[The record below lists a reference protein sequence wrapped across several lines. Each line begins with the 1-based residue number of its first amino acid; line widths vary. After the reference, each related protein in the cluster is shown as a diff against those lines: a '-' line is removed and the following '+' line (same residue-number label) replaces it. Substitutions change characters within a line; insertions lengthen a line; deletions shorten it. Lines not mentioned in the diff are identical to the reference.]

1 MGSIVENH
9 AEQARTLL
17 VQSEGCAKRLQT
29 LKNDEV
35 ISGNPGANSM
45 INRTSLDTTTSVR
58 SIVDSVLSLYG
69 HESLYE
75 TPWESQGEP
84 LGTTMIQADLIRASR
99 IVEDHIRQIVV
110 VDEDSPDSPFIAPS
124 AYRYALD
131 SSTASDDQA
140 IEYLRVQHF
149 NHLAATELGIW
160 TDSSND
166 GSDQHQYDSER
177 IISGFFLRNSCGSTL
192 KDSYIP
198 VLLSAVDYYEKGRD
212 WMRYE
217 LCITI
222 GHRVRYLQLDEKP
235 MVILDLLVK
244 QLPLYDGFKL
254 RQLVVPVPWEY
265 VEYELDAMTY
275 SYPINRQ
282 HCCHEVLA
290 AMLNAIDDSYVASS
304 YESCINNRGELLTS
318 RLRIDQKP
326 LDLYQQWLQEGR
338 NPLFLIRLRDA
349 GTHIVE

>member
-1 MGSIVENH
+1 MGGSVENH
-9 AEQARTLL
+9 TEQAQILSI
-17 VQSEGCAKRLQT
+17 QSVECAKRLQA

-35 ISGNPGANSM
+35 ISASTGANSM
-45 INRTSLDTTTSVR
+45 INRTSIDTTVSVR
-58 SIVDSVLSLYG
+58 SIVDSILSLYG

-84 LGTTMIQADLIRASR
+84 LGTTMIQVDLARASR
-99 IVEDHIRQIVV
+99 IVEDHIRKIAV
-110 VDEDSPDSPFIAPS
+110 VDEDRPDSPFISPS
-124 AYRYALD
+124 ASRYALD

-140 IEYLRVQHF
+140 IEYLKVEHF

-160 TDSSND
+160 TDSGND

-177 IISGFFLRNSCGSTL
+177 IISGFFLRNTCGSTL

-198 VLLSAVDYYEKGRD
+198 VLLSAVDHYEKGRD

-235 MVILDLLVK
+235 MVILDLLVR
-244 QLPLYDGFKL
+244 QLPLHDGFKL

-265 VEYELDAMTY
+265 VEYDLDAMTY

-290 AMLNAIDDSYVASS
+290 AMLKAIDDSYVASS
-304 YESCINNRGELLTS
+304 YELCINNRGELLTS
-318 RLRIDQKP
+318 RLRMDQKP
-326 LDLYQQWLQEGR
+326 LALYQQWLQEGR
-338 NPLFLIRLRDA
+338 NPFFLIRLRDA
-349 GTHIVE
+349 GTHIVQ